1 MTKEYIEQRDG
12 GYYIA
17 SKRVSLDSIVYAF
30 QRGASP
36 ESITRSF
43 PVVTLE
49 EVYGALTFYLAN
61 KDEVDEYLKREEAEF
76 EKLREETRAA
86 NPELRRKLEAAMR
99 EREVRSS

>member
-1 MTKEYIEQRDG
+1 MTKDYIEQRDG

-17 SKRVSLDSIVYAF
+17 GKRVSLDSIVYAF

-61 KDEVDEYLKREEAEF
+61 KDAVDEYLKREEAEF
-76 EKLREETRAA
+76 EKLREQRRAA
-86 NPELRRKLEAAMR
+86 NPELHRKLQEAMQ
-99 EREVRSS
+99 EREVQSS

>member
-1 MTKEYIEQRDG
+1 MTKEYIEQRNG

-17 SKRVSLDSIVYAF
+17 DKRVSLDSIVYAF

-43 PVVTLE
+43 PIVTLE

-61 KDEVDEYLKREEAEF
+61 KDAVDEYLKREESEF
-76 EKLREETRAA
+76 EKLREQRRAA
-86 NPELRRKLEAAMR
+86 NPELHRKLEEAMR
-99 EREVRSS
+99 EREVQSS

>member
-1 MTKEYIEQRDG
+1 MTKEYIEQRNG

-17 SKRVSLDSIVYAF
+17 GKRVSLDSIVYAF

-61 KDEVDEYLKREEAEF
+61 KDAVDEYLKREEAEF
-76 EKLREETRAA
+76 EKMREERRAA
-86 NPELRRKLEAAMR
+86 NPELHRKLQEAMR
-99 EREVRSS
+99 EREVQSS

>member
-1 MTKEYIEQRDG
+1 MTKEYIEQRNG

-17 SKRVSLDSIVYAF
+17 GKRVSLDSIVYAF

-49 EVYGALTFYLAN
+49 EVYGALTFYLAH
-61 KDEVDEYLKREEAEF
+61 KDAVDEYLKREEAEF
-76 EKLREETRAA
+76 EKMREERRAA
-86 NPELRRKLEAAMR
+86 NPELHRKLEGAMR
-99 EREVRSS
+99 EREVQSS

>member
-1 MTKEYIEQRDG
+1 MSKEYIEERNG

-17 SKRVSLDSIVYAF
+17 GKRVSLDSIVYAF

-43 PVVTLE
+43 PVVMLE

-61 KDEVDEYLKREEAEF
+61 KDAVDEYLKREEAEF
-76 EKLREETRAA
+76 EKLRGERRAA
-86 NPELRRKLEAAMR
+86 NPELHRKLEEAMR
-99 EREVRSS
+99 EREVQSL

>member
-1 MTKEYIEQRDG
+1 MTKEYIEQRNG

-17 SKRVSLDSIVYAF
+17 GKRVSLDSIVYAF

-49 EVYGALTFYLAN
+49 EVYGALTFYLAH
-61 KDEVDEYLKREEAEF
+61 KDAVDEYLKHEEAEF
-76 EKLREETRAA
+76 EKMREERRAA
-86 NPELRRKLEAAMR
+86 NPELHRKLEEAMR
-99 EREVRSS
+99 EREVQSS